1 MQGHYVIQLQPKPS
15 LQYLLQLIKNTH
27 SRIRVSRSQVTN
39 KRSIISSINLIALES
54 LPLIQPGQNV
64 SKEIINAIT
73 SESISVDDGDV
84 IAIAQKIISKSENRY
99 LDISELE
106 PSEDAI
112 NLASKIDKDP
122 KFIQAILNES
132 QKVVRYRMGVL
143 IVEHKL
149 GFIHANAG
157 IDRSNIDQR
166 KDIVLLLPENPDES
180 AKMISESISL
190 HFQKNISVIITDTMG
205 RPFRNGI
212 VGFTIGSHNIECL
225 LDERGKKDLYD
236 NELKVTQIAI
246 ADELAAASS
255 LLMGQAAQKKPVV
268 LIKGYKFKQNN
279 LSDSQSLIRNEEE
292 DLFR

>member
-1 MQGHYVIQLQPKPS
+1 
-15 LQYLLQLIKNTH
+15 LQLIKNTH

-39 KRSIISSINLIALES
+39 ERSIISSINLIALES

-112 NLASKIDKDP
+112 NLATKIDKDP

-157 IDRSNIDQR
+157 IDRSNIDQH

-180 AKMISESISL
+180 AKMISESISQ

-236 NELKVTQIAI
+236 NELKVTQIGI

-279 LSDSQSLIRNEEE
+279 LSDSQSLIRSEEE

>member
-1 MQGHYVIQLQPKPS
+1 MDPS
-15 LQYLLQLIKNTH
+15 
-27 SRIRVSRSQVTN
+27 
-39 KRSIISSINLIALES
+39 E
-54 LPLIQPGQNV
+54 
-64 SKEIINAIT
+64 EAIT
-73 SESISVDDGDV
+73 LS
-84 IAIAQKIISKSENRY
+84 A
-99 LDISELE
+99 
-106 PSEDAI
+106 
-112 NLASKIDKDP
+112 KIDKDP

-157 IDRSNIDQR
+157 IDRSNIDQL
-166 KDIVLLLPENPDES
+166 KDTVLLLPENPDES
-180 AKMISESISL
+180 AKKISESISSYI
-190 HFQKNISVIITDTMG
+190 FKKNISVIITDTMG

-236 NELKVTQIAI
+236 NELKVTQIGI
-246 ADELAAASS
+246 ADELAAAAS

-279 LSDSQSLIRNEEE
+279 LSDSRSLIRSEEE

>member
-1 MQGHYVIQLQPKPS
+1 M
-15 LQYLLQLIKNTH
+15 
-27 SRIRVSRSQVTN
+27 VT
-39 KRSIISSINLIALES
+39 
-54 LPLIQPGQNV
+54 
-64 SKEIINAIT
+64 
-73 SESISVDDGDV
+73 ESIEVDNGDI
-84 IAIAQKIISKSENRY
+84 IAIAQKIVSKSENRY
-99 LDISELE
+99 FDISSLT
-106 PSEDAI
+106 PSQEAITLAKAI
-112 NLASKIDKDP
+112 NKEP
-122 KFIQAILNES
+122 NFVQAILDES
-132 QKVVRYRMGVL
+132 KKVVRYRMGVL

-279 LSDSQSLIRNEEE
+279 LSDSQSLIRTEEE